1 VNPYGMAGTYSFV
14 YGTSAAALTST
25 TAKAALPS
33 GGLGGH
39 LNIAPIP
46 VSAAITGLI
55 TKTTYYYQV
64 VVTTLAGASSGEV
77 LSFTTN

>member
-1 VNPYGMAGTYSFV
+1 MAGSYYFI
-14 YGTSAAALTST
+14 YGKSAAALTSA
-25 TAKAALPS
+25 TAKGALPS

-46 VSAAITGLI
+46 VSAAITGLT

-64 VVTTLAGASSGEV
+64 VVTTPAGASSCEV